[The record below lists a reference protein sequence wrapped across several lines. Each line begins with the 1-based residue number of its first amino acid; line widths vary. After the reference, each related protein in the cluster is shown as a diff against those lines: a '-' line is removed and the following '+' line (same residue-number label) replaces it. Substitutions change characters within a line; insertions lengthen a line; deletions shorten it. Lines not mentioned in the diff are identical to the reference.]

1 MEMNPQDGV
10 IASPRNDRGRSLG
23 GQQIAHGTVAKAH
36 NESVGRTRL
45 LTVEQ
50 VADLLRVPRS
60 WVYGRARTRDRDRLP
75 GMRLGKYWRFREAD
89 VLAWLETQKS
99 SSVRSRA

>member
-1 MEMNPQDGV
+1 MEINAQHDV
-10 IASPRNDRGRSLG
+10 ITSPRNDRGRSLA
-23 GQQIAHGTVAKAH
+23 GQQIAHGTIAEAH
-36 NESVGRTRL
+36 NESVARTRL

-60 WVYGRARTRDRDRLP
+60 WVYGRARARDRDRLP

-89 VLAWLETQKS
+89 VLAWLETQRP
-99 SSVRSRA
+99 SSVRGRT

>member
-1 MEMNPQDGV
+1 MEMNAQDDV
-10 IASPRNDRGRSLG
+10 IASQRNDRGRSVA
-23 GQQIAHGTVAKAH
+23 GQQIALGTVAEAL

-50 VADLLRVPRS
+50 VAHLLRVPRS
-60 WVYGRARTRDRDRLP
+60 WVYGRARARDRDRLP

-89 VLAWLETQKS
+89 VLSWLETQ
-99 SSVRSRA
+99 RSASIRNRA